1 MRKRFSP
8 AAAAAI
14 YLAETL
20 AARLGHSYVGSGH
33 LLLGLSQAGD
43 AAVDR
48 LLSSEGLTPQQLLE
62 ELLLLRGAGAGDLPP
77 LQGLSP
83 EARHAILA
91 ASEES
96 LRYRS
101 RQVEPIHLLL
111 GLLRVPDSAAGTLLE
126 QLGTDENRLFTRA
139 LELSRKSKQGGGEM
153 TKLLDRFSVD
163 LTERAA
169 AGQLTPVIGREQELE
184 HIMQILCRKTKN
196 NPALVGKPGVGK
208 TALAEKL
215 SMEIFQGQVPEPLRD
230 KRVVALYMSSLVAG
244 TKYRGE
250 FEERLR
256 DILEEVIHAGNIIL
270 FVDEMHTIVGAGS
283 AEGAVDAAN
292 ILKPALGRGE
302 IQLIG
307 ATTQQEYRKY
317 IERDAALSRRFS
329 RVEVPEPTEAET
341 LRILRGIRRDFERY
355 HGVTYGPATLEAA
368 VKLSGR
374 YFPQRCWPDKAV
386 DLMDEAAAMVRFR
399 TEKGIPGSRLRQKRR
414 LEEELSGAVEAH
426 QYEKAAQL
434 RDELSRVSRELSQ
447 GRRHRSGCTVEPAH
461 LAAVISHRTGV
472 PETTVLGRLDD
483 RLTGLSEALSRRVIG
498 QEEAVSAVT
507 RALLRSRLGLSDAAR
522 PRGCFLFT
530 GPTGVGKTELC
541 RALAEELYGSRDA
554 LIRLDMTELSEKTGT
569 ASLIGA
575 PPGYA
580 GYGEGGR
587 LTEQVRGKPYSLV
600 LFDEVEKAHGDVRA
614 LLLQIMDEGQLTDAE
629 GLTVDFRNTVVVM
642 TCNLGAASIQREGAP
657 LGFAAASDRTG
668 SLRKELETGFSK
680 EFLGRLDA
688 VVPFRQPDPAARRAI
703 AEKLLQEF
711 SAQVS
716 REGRSLRIEED
727 VADYLCAR
735 WDRDGY
741 GVRSLRRAIAGEL
754 ADPLA
759 ELLSQGTWTGCAH
772 IRREGEAL
780 AATCAD

>member
-8 AAAAAI
+8 AGTAVI
-14 YLAETL
+14 YWAE
-20 AARLGHSYVGSGH
+20 ASARQLGHSYVGSEH
-33 LLLGLSQAGD
+33 ILLGLSQTQD
-43 AAVDR
+43 PLVSR
-48 LLSSEGLTPQQLLE
+48 LLSEEGLEQTLLLE
-62 ELLLLRGAGAGDLPP
+62 AVTAYCGIGTGGYAP
-77 LQGLSP
+77 LQGLSRQ
-83 EARHAILA
+83 ARCIVLA
-91 ASEES
+91 AAGEA
-96 LRYRS
+96 S
-101 RQVEPIHLLL
+101 REKVRQMEPVHLLL
-111 GLLRVPDSAAGTLLE
+111 GLLRVPDSTADILLHV
-126 QLGTDENRLFTRA
+126 LGADPNRLFTRA
-139 LELSRKSKQGGGEM
+139 LELSKNKNQGGGEM

-169 AGQLTPVIGREQELE
+169 AGQCAPVIGRERELE
-184 HIMQILCRKTKN
+184 QVLQILCRKTKN

-215 SMEIFQGQVPEPLRD
+215 AMEISRGQVPEALRD

-256 DILEEVIHAGNIIL
+256 DILEEVIHAGNVIL

-307 ATTQQEYRKY
+307 ATTEQEYRKY

-329 RVEVPEPTEAET
+329 RVEIPEPGEAET
-341 LRILRGIRRDFERY
+341 VEILRGLRREFER
-355 HGVTYGPATLEAA
+355 HHHVTYGPGTLEAV

-374 YFPQRCWPDKAV
+374 YFPERCFPDKAV

-399 TEKGIPGSRLRQKRR
+399 AEKGVSGGRFQRKRQ
-414 LEEELSGAVEAH
+414 LEENLAGAVESH
-426 QYEKAAQL
+426 QYEKAAKL
-434 RDELSRVSRELSQ
+434 RDEISRMSQELGQS
-447 GRRHRSGCTVEPAH
+447 RRHRGGCQVEVKH

-472 PETTVLGRLDD
+472 PETAVLGRLDD
-483 RLTGLSEALSRRVIG
+483 RLENLSEKLSCRVIG
-498 QEEAVSAVT
+498 QPEAVSAVS
-507 RALLRSRLGLSDAAR
+507 RALLRSRLGLTETGR

-541 RALAEELYGSRDA
+541 RALAEELYGSRKA

-587 LTEQVRGKPYSLV
+587 LTEQVRRKPYSLV
-600 LFDEVEKAHGDVRA
+600 LFDEVEKAHEDVRA

-642 TCNLGAASIQREGAP
+642 TCNLGAAAIQREGAA
-657 LGFAAASDRTG
+657 LGFAAVPDRAG
-668 SLRKELETGFSK
+668 ALRRELEGCFSR

-688 VVPFRQPDPAARRAI
+688 IVPFCQPDDAARRAI
-703 AEKLLQEF
+703 AGKLLREF
-711 SAQVS
+711 SSQVS
-716 REGRSLRIEED
+716 REGRSLQIDEN
-727 VADYLCAR
+727 VAEYLCAR
-735 WDRDGY
+735 WDQDGY
-741 GVRSLRRAIAGEL
+741 GVRSLRRAIAAEL

-759 ELLSQGTWTGCAH
+759 ECLCRGDWKTAARVC
-772 IRREGEAL
+772 REGEGL
-780 AATCAD
+780 HCTCG